1 MFHAVSKENRDCRY
15 IDCEVDNESKWKK
28 NNDSSTVISCRLR
41 TKQEKKNCQHRA
53 CEIDS
58 EKDTHREE
66 VALHLLFV
74 KVPQIH
80 VDLQLLLQNLILFLQ
95 EFILNVVFVAV
106 TAAKLRLRHF
116 RNPAP
121 MFTNYTT
128 SENPEALDQSNI
140 PNGGVRERERRTHEK
155 RDKRRER
162 AELRNAQ
169 RLVLLMYSAR
179 KKIFCDARTCFSSS
193 HVL

>member
-1 MFHAVSKENRDCRY
+1 MEKEQ
-15 IDCEVDNESKWKK
+15 
-28 NNDSSTVISCRLR
+28 RLKYYYYFMPSR
-41 TKQEKKNCQHRA
+41 NKIKTKQEKKIKIIVDTELA
-53 CEIDS
+53 KIDS
-58 EKDTHREE
+58 EKNTDREE

-80 VDLQLLLQNLILFLQ
+80 VNLQLLLQNLILFLQ
-95 EFILNVVFVAV
+95 EFILNVVVFVV
-106 TAAKLRLRHF
+106 ETAAQLRLRHYF

-121 MFTNYTT
+121 NVHKLHHIRKILKLSTRTNT
-128 SENPEALDQSNI
+128 
-140 PNGGVRERERRTHEK
+140 PNGGARETHTR

-179 KKIFCDARTCFSSS
+179 KKIF
-193 HVL
+193 L